1 MSLSPSRPHW
11 TRLNVFLHWTIA
23 VLIIGQWIEGEFMVD
38 FWDGTLEGKALDQT
52 TVLLGYSHIVLGTLV
67 LVAAAVRLLDR
78 FANGRPPHPEG
89 EPSWASM
96 LAKVT
101 HGLLYAVLLVMPIL
115 GLAAWF
121 TGNDDL
127 AGYHTFL
134 WNPLLAL
141 IGLHILG
148 ALAQHFWL
156 KTGALKRMLPG
167 VRHAS

>member
-1 MSLSPSRPHW
+1 MSLDNSRTHW
-11 TRLNVFLHWTIA
+11 TRLNVFLHWTIV

-38 FWDGTLEGKALDQT
+38 FWDGTLEGHALDQL
-52 TVLLGYSHIVLGTLV
+52 TVVLGYTHIVLGTLV

-78 FANGRPPHPEG
+78 FVNGRPPHAEG
-89 EPSWASM
+89 EPTWALTLS
-96 LAKVT
+96 KVT
-101 HGLLYAVLLVMPIL
+101 HVLLYAVLLVMPAL

-127 AGYHTFL
+127 AGYHTLL

-148 ALAQHFWL
+148 ALAQHFWF

-167 VRHAS
+167 IRHAS